1 MKKPPETW
9 FWSHDIKSTQIDSVV
24 MPGTRLIRLS
34 AYGGADRR
42 RFAALVYQDTGPE
55 RRYALDLDAAGLA
68 ARLHDTGARPVAITA
83 APDETGAARFSV
95 VLETGPG
102 PLSSAHVDLDEA
114 GLRALLDD
122 QHCIADLA
130 TYTAGGGRRF
140 AAIVEERTGP
150 SWLWVGVSP
159 AELDAG
165 LLEHGA
171 ALVRLRAYPG
181 ADGPRLAAVAERARA
196 TSWSWYADLDADGV
210 ARKLEDNAAYPVDLD
225 AASFARG
232 NPGAAPDAASFA
244 RGNPGAAPDAASFA
258 RGNPGAAPPGV
269 RFTVVMYR
277 HR

>member
-34 AYGGADRR
+34 AYGPPDRR

-55 RRYALDLDAAGLA
+55 RRYALDLDAGTLA
-68 ARLHDTGARPVAITA
+68 AQLRDTGARPVAITA
-83 APDETGAARFSV
+83 GVDDAGAVRFSV

-102 PLSSAHVDLDEA
+102 PLSSVHVDLDEA
-114 GLRALLDD
+114 GVRALVDD

-130 TYTAGGGRRF
+130 TYTAGGARRF
-140 AAIVEERTGP
+140 AVIVEERTGP

-159 AELDAG
+159 LELDAR

-171 ALVRLRAYPG
+171 ALVRLRGYVDA
-181 ADGPRLAAVAERARA
+181 AGPRLAAVAERARA
-196 TSWSWYADLDADGV
+196 TSWAWYSDLDADGV

-225 AASFARG
+225 AAR
-232 NPGAAPDAASFA
+232 DE
-244 RGNPGAAPDAASFA
+244 R
-258 RGNPGAAPPGV
+258 GV